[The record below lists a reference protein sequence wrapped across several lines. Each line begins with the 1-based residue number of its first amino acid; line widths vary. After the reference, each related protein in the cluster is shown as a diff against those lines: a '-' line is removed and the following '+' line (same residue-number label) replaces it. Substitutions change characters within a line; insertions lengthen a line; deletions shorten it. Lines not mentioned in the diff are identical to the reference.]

1 MLKQAEPTGGK
12 NQKPGAYRNARTG
25 KLHIIP
31 FQKIRK
37 PAQKAQKNLPA
48 ACSAAYN
55 YLRGIKMIPADE

>member
-25 KLHIIP
+25 KLHTIP

-37 PAQKAQKNLPA
+37 PAQKMQKKLPG

-55 YLRGIKMIPADE
+55 YLRGIKHDSRR